1 MRHAEP
7 VPLSPLVER
16 CVTPF
21 YLRMMRLNAM
31 KYGLALF
38 DDIAAVGQ
46 SVTADDV
53 VTLLRSAWRERVM
66 GAWLATIY
74 DEPLVQT
81 AVLQSLES
89 SAGSLT
95 SPPLATVGVLLC
107 GPESLDSLRRYR
119 IADLANKWGAVGFI
133 DAAIEYL
140 GESPS
145 PDSDE
150 SHLRPE
156 DRSNLASLLAVAERL
171 RAA

>member
-7 VPLSPLVER
+7 MPLSPVVER

-21 YLRMMRLNAM
+21 YLRMMGLNAM
-31 KYGLALF
+31 EYGPALV
-38 DDIAAVGQ
+38 DDIAAVAQ

-66 GAWLATIY
+66 GAWLATIH
-74 DEPLVQT
+74 DTPLVRT

-89 SAGSLT
+89 CLGALT
-95 SPPLATVGVLLC
+95 SPPLATVGVLQC
-107 GPESLDSLRRYR
+107 GPESRNSLRLYR
-119 IADLANKWGAVGFI
+119 IADLANEWGAVGFI

-140 GESPS
+140 EEPPS

-156 DRSNLASLLAVAERL
+156 DRSNLASLLAIAERL